1 MIEKTKILVADDE
14 EIMRDVLSAL
24 LTGDNYTVDLA
35 ENGGQALAML
45 RENTYDVML
54 LDLLMPQMS
63 GMEALALFRDRWPG
77 TPILVISS
85 MDSDR
90 LVQEALE
97 AGASGYITKPFH
109 PVEIASAV
117 ERVLAA

>member
-1 MIEKTKILVADDE
+1 MPDGPILIVDDDAFVRTILREMLAD
-14 EIMRDVLSAL
+14 
-24 LTGDNYTVDLA
+24 TGHPLREA
-35 ENGGQALAML
+35 ENGRAALAL
-45 RENTYDVML
+45 EGPPPRVVL

-63 GMEALALFRDRWPG
+63 GMEALALIRDRWPA
-77 TPILVISS
+77 TPVLVISS